1 MPKQSLHKNTDTLR
15 WMNKWVTQQSGMNRQ
30 KNNWGNTLLRLT
42 CCSAGTH
49 FTTLHQS
56 EQKHTYTLELNTLE
70 LEQSPYPNKQTET
83 HTHRNTHTNIHKW
96 RIHTVYMHV
105 KCAHQ
110 HAHIGT
116 HTHAQQLNAFGLSA
130 HAGVVRFWL
139 EPLRGRTHRCL
150 RAFLP
155 ELLTNFSDAWNI
167 IQPCPNAVSPTNE
180 VLIS

>member
-1 MPKQSLHKNTDTLR
+1 
-15 WMNKWVTQQSGMNRQ
+15 MNKWVTQQSGMNRQ

-56 EQKHTYTLELNTLE
+56 EQKHTHTLELNTVSLNKAHI
-70 LEQSPYPNKQTET
+70 QTNKQK
-83 HTHRNTHTNIHKW
+83 HTHMNTHTNIHKW

-116 HTHAQQLNAFGLSA
+116 HTHAHAQQLNAFGLSA

-155 ELLTNFSDAWNI
+155 ELLANFSDAWNI

>member
-56 EQKHTYTLELNTLE
+56 EQKHTHTLELNTLS
-70 LEQSPYPNKQTET
+70 LNKAHIQTNKQK

-167 IQPCPNAVSPTNE
+167 IQPCPNVVSPTNE

>member
-56 EQKHTYTLELNTLE
+56 EQKHTHTLELNTLS
-70 LEQSPYPNKQTET
+70 LNKAHIQTNKQK

-96 RIHTVYMHV
+96 RIHTVYTHV